1 MGKKT
6 IFKIFILIVVLLAS
20 TIFSAS
26 TPIYNYKVI
35 LPDTKLYL
43 SPDLS
48 SEVIAKLPQ
57 NAVVTMQGESF
68 AVGEFVWQKI
78 SYNTIEGYVL
88 SHDLY
93 ESREIESYNIKR
105 GKARSKRVGED
116 IKLYVSNDIE
126 SDIGN
131 VIHDGENIDI
141 VITKIDYG
149 EFFLIEYKGGKYFAL
164 KENVSTALSL
174 NQMLA
179 LIIGGSALVATLVII
194 TIVISVKNR
203 KLYKET
209 A

>member
-6 IFKIFILIVVLLAS
+6 IFKIFILVLTLLSA

-26 TPIYNYKVI
+26 TPIYDYKVI

-43 SPDLS
+43 NADLS
-48 SEVIAKLPQ
+48 SEVIANLPQ
-57 NAVVTMQGESF
+57 NAIVTMQGDSF

-78 SYNTIEGYVL
+78 TYNTIEGYVL

-93 ESREIESYNIKR
+93 ESREIESYSIKR
-105 GKARSKRVGED
+105 GKARSAKIGED
-116 IKLYVSNDIE
+116 IMLYVSNDIN
-126 SDIGN
+126 SAVAS

-149 EFFLIEYKGGKYFAL
+149 DFVLIEYKSAKYFAL
-164 KENVSTALSL
+164 KDNVSTALSL
-174 NQMLA
+174 NETLA
-179 LIIGGSALVATLVII
+179 LIIGGVALVIAIIII
-194 TIVISVKNR
+194 TIAISVKNR